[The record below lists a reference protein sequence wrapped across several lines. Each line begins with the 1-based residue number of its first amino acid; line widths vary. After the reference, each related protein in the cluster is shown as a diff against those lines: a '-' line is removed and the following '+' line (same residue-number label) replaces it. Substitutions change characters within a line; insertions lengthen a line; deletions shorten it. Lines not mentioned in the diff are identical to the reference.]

1 MSNENIPP
9 HRPRNDMQASAP
21 TIATRDELIDALN
34 ILLEAERAGTRV
46 AISSGKDVQSDE
58 LKQFLGSL
66 KRDEAHWCDML
77 TRNIEKLD
85 GIASLHCGDFYDKA
99 MAINDVLERLT
110 FLNRGQDWVVRKLD
124 DLMPH
129 VADADLHADL
139 QKMRHS
145 HIVNIAETTRIIE
158 AAR

>member
-9 HRPRNDMQASAP
+9 RRPRNDTQDSPP
-21 TIATRDELIDALN
+21 TIATRDELIDTLN

-46 AISSGKDVQSDE
+46 AISSGKDARSDE
-58 LKQFLGSL
+58 MKQFLGLL

-85 GIASLHCGDFYDKA
+85 GTASLHCGDFYDKA
-99 MAINDVLERLT
+99 MAIDDVLERLT

-124 DLMPH
+124 GLMPR
-129 VADADLHADL
+129 VDDADLHADL
-139 QKMRHS
+139 QAMRDS
-145 HIVNIAETTRIIE
+145 HLVNIAETTQLIE
-158 AAR
+158 AA